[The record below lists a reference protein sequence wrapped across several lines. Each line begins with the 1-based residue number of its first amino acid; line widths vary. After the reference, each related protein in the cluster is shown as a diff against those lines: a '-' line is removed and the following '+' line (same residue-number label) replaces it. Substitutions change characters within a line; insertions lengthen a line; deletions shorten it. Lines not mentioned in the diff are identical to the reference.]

1 MTQKQIENAYVDI
14 IKNLIGVPKEM
25 NEVNFW
31 PIYNGIVLCY
41 KKSKLK
47 SELEENYTG
56 FLYRDISEKHLKS
69 LQKLMTTLPEYN
81 QFFDN
86 EDAEQ
91 NIKDYLKL
99 CPNELLFEGNDYEKI
114 IKQTL
119 ERVVN
124 YMSTRPKTIKKVDD
138 EIDRQ
143 VFMKEVEDFA
153 ENKRLITPQFIN
165 AIKSQRGEDGIKSLY
180 EHMRELAKDAIYS
193 QSIYYNR
200 VAKNICNFYANIEME
215 KNIESEI
222 E

>member
-1 MTQKQIENAYVDI
+1 
-14 IKNLIGVPKEM
+14 
-25 NEVNFW
+25 
-31 PIYNGIVLCY
+31 
-41 KKSKLK
+41 
-47 SELEENYTG
+47 
-56 FLYRDISEKHLKS
+56 
-69 LQKLMTTLPEYN
+69 MTTLPEYN

-153 ENKRLITPQFIN
+153 ENKRLITPQFID